1 MYLDAQ
7 YLNKFYETTKLGS
20 IVKKTINSGI
30 ESFWSDNKNQN
41 IVGYG
46 FPSPLIDSLTG
57 RERRVTLLMPG
68 AQGVVGCPNGK
79 ENVSVLCEDS
89 LWPLPPGETDKLV
102 ILHGLEVSEKVTALL
117 NECWRILAP
126 NGKMLCVVPN
136 RTGLWCR
143 NEISPFGFGRPYT
156 LHQLESL
163 LLGHGFLPGKH
174 KGSLFSIPSQKLF
187 WLRMSYAF
195 ERVGWRILPYYA
207 GGILMLEAT
216 KQISTP
222 KRVYKKIN
230 LRVSLGAL
238 SPRPASSSTALPKI
252 KTNKEVF

>member
-46 FPSPLIDSLTG
+46 FPSPLIDSLAG

-68 AQGVVGCPNGK
+68 GQGVVGCPNGK